1 MKQKIV
7 AAVSVACA
15 IGAVLALLLS
25 PNPALANCQIDQVAE
40 IPIEFVANQVIA
52 SGEVNGQSVRVL
64 VDTGSG
70 QSVIWRPAASRL
82 GLLLGSAPGGAHL
95 YGIGGESRL
104 ETTVIKELH
113 FGAFV
118 VKDLRIPVAGDLQS
132 GFELLL
138 GDEFW
143 SVTSLE
149 FDIKHRVLRML
160 SPKGCRV
167 GELAYWAKTYSM
179 ADLIASPRDA
189 RKIEVEVRLNG
200 RALRAQIDSGAA
212 RSVVSKSQADAMG
225 VSYQSTGTHV
235 VGLGTRSLESWVGT
249 FQNFSIGDEVI
260 NNVQLRIAQLDK
272 NMKTEKLG
280 SRLPV
285 AAVTGPEMLLGA
297 DFLQAHRVLID
308 NSSRKIVFT
317 YEGGPVFMTSDAG
330 QLSASTPPTPPP
342 TSPGNSAAAVAPASD
357 SHEP

>member
-1 MKQKIV
+1 VKQKLV
-7 AAVSVACA
+7 SAASVARLF
-15 IGAVLALLLS
+15 GAALSLLS
-25 PNPALANCQIDQVAE
+25 CPKPALANCQIDQMAE
-40 IPIEFVANQVIA
+40 IPVEFVSNQVLA
-52 SGEVNGQSVRVL
+52 NGEINGQPVRVL
-64 VDTGSG
+64 IDTGSA
-70 QSVIWRPAASRL
+70 QSVIWRPAAARL
-82 GLLLGSAPGGAHL
+82 GLQLGSGPGGAHL

-118 VKDLRIPVAGDLQS
+118 VKDLRIPVAGDRQTD
-132 GFELLL
+132 FELLL

-143 SVTSLE
+143 SVASLE
-149 FDIKHRVLRML
+149 FDIKHHALRML
-160 SPKGCRV
+160 NPKGCRI

-200 RALRAQIDSGAA
+200 RALRALVDSGAA
-212 RSVVSKSQADAMG
+212 RSVVSKSVADGMG
-225 VSYQSTGTHV
+225 LSYQSTGTHM
-235 VGLGTRSLESWVGT
+235 VGLGTRALESWVGT

-285 AAVTGPEMLLGA
+285 AAVNGPEMLLGA

-308 NSSRKIVFT
+308 NSSRKVVFT
-317 YEGGPVFMTSDAG
+317 YEGGPVFMTSESG
-330 QLSASTPPTPPP
+330 PLSASTPPSPQP
-342 TSPGNSAAAVAPASD
+342 PGNAAAAVAPASE